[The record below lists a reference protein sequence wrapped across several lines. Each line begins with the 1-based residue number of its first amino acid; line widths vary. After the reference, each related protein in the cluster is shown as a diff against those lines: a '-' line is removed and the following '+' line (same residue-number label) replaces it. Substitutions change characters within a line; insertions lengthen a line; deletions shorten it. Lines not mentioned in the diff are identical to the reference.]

1 DTPLKGPTGSANVED
16 VFLDYFA
23 SQGLETEPT
32 AFDGRS
38 DYGPF
43 IAVGIPAGGL
53 FSGAEG
59 LKTAEQVAVYG
70 GIAGEQ
76 YDPCYH
82 EDCDTFAGTGG
93 ATPPGLG
100 LVSLD
105 QLSDGA
111 AHSVF
116 SFAMTTSAVPG
127 TDKSSDKAG
136 QNAAS
141 LDYWGPKIR
150 K

>member
-1 DTPLKGPTGSANVED
+1 
-16 VFLDYFA
+16 
-23 SQGLETEPT
+23 
-32 AFDGRS
+32 
-38 DYGPF
+38 
-43 IAVGIPAGGL
+43 
-53 FSGAEG
+53 
-59 LKTAEQVAVYG
+59 VAIYG

-82 EDCDTFAGTGG
+82 EVCDTFAGSGDGAG

-105 QLSDGA
+105 QLSDGV

-127 TDKSSDKAG
+127 TDKSSAKAAS
-136 QNAAS
+136 NAAS
-141 LDYWGPKIR
+141 LTYWGPKAR